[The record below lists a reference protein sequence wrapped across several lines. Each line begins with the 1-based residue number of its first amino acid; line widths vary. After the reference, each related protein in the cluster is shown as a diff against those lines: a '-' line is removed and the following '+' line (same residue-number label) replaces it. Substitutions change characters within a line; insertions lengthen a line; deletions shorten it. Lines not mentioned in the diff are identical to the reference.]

1 MNQIKQKRLQGFYSL
16 LLATFFL
23 LVAGCCFFDQTFQL
37 GSLKFQ
43 LGLFFLG
50 VLLSL
55 FTYLVV
61 FKKYKKTLSKL
72 RFFFALEAFVFV
84 FVIVTA
90 FLLPG
95 LGFLNIDDF
104 QTKNPLV
111 GKLLTFNYC
120 LSLMFVLHSFINLNI
135 NYFKKQNFS
144 FFILYL
150 LMFGFGCFGLGSNLF
165 ENLKD
170 IILKSF
176 AFLSLMHSIYLTFIG
191 IKQFQT
197 ASLHAPKK
205 ENENE

>member
-1 MNQIKQKRLQGFYSL
+1 MNQIKKKRLQGFYSL

-23 LVAGCCFFDQTFQL
+23 LVAVCCFFDQTFKL

-61 FKKYKKTLSKL
+61 FKKYKETFSKL
-72 RFFFALEAFVFV
+72 RFFFALEVFVFV
-84 FVIVTA
+84 FVIVTS
-90 FLLPG
+90 FFLPG
-95 LGFLNIDDF
+95 LGLLNIDDF
-104 QTKNPLV
+104 KTKNPLV
-111 GKLLTFNYC
+111 GKLLTFNCC
-120 LSLMFVLHSFINLNI
+120 LSLIFIFHSFINLNI

-165 ENLKD
+165 ENLKN
-170 IILKSF
+170 IILKLF
-176 AFLSLMHSIYLTFIG
+176 AVLSLVHSIYLTFTG
-191 IKQFQT
+191 IKQFQI
-197 ASLHAPKK
+197 ASLHAPKN